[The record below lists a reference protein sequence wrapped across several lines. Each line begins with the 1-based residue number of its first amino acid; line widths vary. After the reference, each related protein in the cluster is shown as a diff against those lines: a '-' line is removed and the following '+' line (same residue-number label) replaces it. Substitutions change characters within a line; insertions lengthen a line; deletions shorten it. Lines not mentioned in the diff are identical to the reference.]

1 MMLIMQIV
9 NPLRPASA
17 IGLREAETNNP
28 GQPTNPR
35 TCQDGVQKDKGMPGS
50 PTVLHA

>member
-1 MMLIMQIV
+1 MMLIMQIMK
-9 NPLRPASA
+9 PLRPATA

-35 TCQDGVQKDKGMPGS
+35 KCQDGVQKDKGLLGS